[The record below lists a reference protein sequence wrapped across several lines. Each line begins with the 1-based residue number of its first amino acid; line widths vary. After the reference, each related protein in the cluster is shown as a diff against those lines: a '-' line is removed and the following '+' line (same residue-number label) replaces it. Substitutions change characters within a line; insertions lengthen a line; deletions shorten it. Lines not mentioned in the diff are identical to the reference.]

1 MVDTVPAIDFDSN
14 SELGKMRVT
23 TILMVS
29 GGVRALESHAV
40 ES

>member
-1 MVDTVPAIDFDSN
+1 MVDTVPAIDSELN
-14 SELGKMRVT
+14 PELGKMRVT

-29 GGVRALESHAV
+29 GGVRALEPHAV